1 MRQFG
6 VTNRKSDHKSKN
18 MHIKIFWTILI
29 KIIGLWI
36 LLNCISIIPQFFTTL
51 SFTNG
56 SLNLESLLLIWLMLF
71 GSIFIYFLIIRVFLF
86 KTNWIIEKLKL
97 ENNFTEERIDLK
109 IKSST
114 VLTIAII
121 VFGGMILVDSLPSFF
136 SRLFDFF
143 QQKSLL
149 KDYNHTSWLIYYFI
163 KIIIGY
169 LLLTNGKNLT
179 KYIEKES

>member
-1 MRQFG
+1 ML
-6 VTNRKSDHKSKN
+6 
-18 MHIKIFWTILI
+18 IKTFWKILI

-36 LLNCISIIPQFFTTL
+36 LFGCISVIPQFFSTV
-51 SFTNG
+51 SFTDGN
-56 SLNLESLLLIWLMLF
+56 LNIESLMLIWLMLF
-71 GSIFIYFLIIRVFLF
+71 ATIIVYILVIRLFLF
-86 KTNWIIEKLKL
+86 KTDWIIEKLKL
-97 ENNFTEERIDLK
+97 DKNFTEERIDLN

-121 VFGGMILVDSLPSFF
+121 IIGGLIITESLPNFC

-149 KDYNHTSWLIYYFI
+149 KEYHDTSWLIYYFI

-179 KYIEKES
+179 KYIEKNSSEENVEA

>member
-1 MRQFG
+1 MQ
-6 VTNRKSDHKSKN
+6 
-18 MHIKIFWTILI
+18 IKTFWTILI

-149 KDYNHTSWLIYYFI
+149 KDYNHTSLLIYYFI